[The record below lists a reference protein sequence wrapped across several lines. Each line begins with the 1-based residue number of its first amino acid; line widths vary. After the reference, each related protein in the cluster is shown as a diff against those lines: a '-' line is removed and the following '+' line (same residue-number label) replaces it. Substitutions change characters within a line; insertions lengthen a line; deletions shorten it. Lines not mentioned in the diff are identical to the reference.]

1 MKWEQVEDVGCGGEV
16 KKEFTEIFASKGFWG
31 TVPAIHAVTNSPR
44 PNITAQYYATS
55 KTPQSVT
62 AQFRR
67 PLRQDFADLSVET
80 SPTSSPTSPSDFADL
95 SVKISPTSPSRLRRP
110 LRQDFADLSV
120 KTSPTSPSRLRRPLR
135 QDFADLSVD
144 TSPTSSSRSR
154 RPLRQ
159 GFADHFAKCSP
170 TSLSKRGSGTA
181 SVQRFSSSPH
191 EEFYQSPTIF
201 DPGTT

>member
-80 SPTSSPTSPSDFADL
+80 SPTSSSRFRRPLRRDSADL
-95 SVKISPTSPSRLRRP
+95 FVRTSPTSPSILRRP
-110 LRQDFADLSV
+110 LRQDLADHSIKVSPTTSPNVRRPRYQNVARGLRQYNDSVPHHMKNFINHLLFLTLAPRDYVTYYQARGLSV
-120 KTSPTSPSRLRRPLR
+120 HTSPCGECVWLVSW
-135 QDFADLSVD
+135 
-144 TSPTSSSRSR
+144 
-154 RPLRQ
+154 
-159 GFADHFAKCSP
+159 
-170 TSLSKRGSGTA
+170 
-181 SVQRFSSSPH
+181 
-191 EEFYQSPTIF
+191 
-201 DPGTT
+201 